1 MQGGLIE
8 SPGKVGAS
16 DVGYAGGHIESPGK
30 VGNSDVGYAGRAH

>member
-1 MQGGLIE
+1 MLGGYIE

-30 VGNSDVGYAGRAH
+30 VGNSDVGYVGRAH